1 MAHDGK
7 IRFGIFSPQAGLS
20 FDALAA
26 RAALA
31 ERLGYHSI
39 WLDDHMW
46 TRAMPELDHLDCL
59 PALAALAARTER
71 LRLGTLVICNA
82 YRNPAMLAKSLCTV
96 DQISK
101 GRLDV
106 GLGIGWMKE
115 EFLAYGFEYP
125 RVGVRLKQLDEGL
138 QVLKAMFTEPKA
150 TVKGRYFNV
159 VDAYNNPKPVQK
171 PHPPI
176 TIGGAGKKVMLR
188 IVAKYADRWNI
199 PGGYPDIPD
208 LTATLKSHC
217 EAVGRD
223 FGTIEISEQL
233 LVCMGA
239 KAEEVERKWQAASR
253 MKPFSTTAI
262 KGTPAELI
270 TALRERIAKGVTTF
284 IVFFSDGT
292 PPQTVEMFGKEVM
305 PAFVAH

>member
-1 MAHDGK
+1 
-7 IRFGIFSPQAGLS
+7 
-20 FDALAA
+20 
-26 RAALA
+26 
-31 ERLGYHSI
+31 
-39 WLDDHMW
+39 
-46 TRAMPELDHLDCL
+46 
-59 PALAALAARTER
+59 
-71 LRLGTLVICNA
+71 
-82 YRNPAMLAKSLCTV
+82 
-96 DQISK
+96 
-101 GRLDV
+101 
-106 GLGIGWMKE
+106 
-115 EFLAYGFEYP
+115 
-125 RVGVRLKQLDEGL
+125 LDEGL

>member
-7 IRFGIFSPQAGLS
+7 IRFGIFSPQSGLS
-20 FDALAA
+20 FDSLAH
-26 RAALA
+26 RAELA

-46 TRAMPELDHLDCL
+46 TRAMPELDHLDIV
-59 PALAALAARTER
+59 PTLAALAMKTQR
-71 LRLGTLVICNA
+71 LRLGTLVICYA
-82 YRNPAMLAKSLCTV
+82 YRNPAMLAKALCSI

-106 GLGIGWMKE
+106 GLGIGWMRE
-115 EFLAYGFEYP
+115 EFQAYGFEYP
-125 RVGVRLKQLDEGL
+125 RVGARLKQLDESL

-150 TVKGRYFNV
+150 TFKGRYYNV
-159 VDAYNNPKPVQK
+159 ADAFNNPKPIQK

-199 PGGYPDIPD
+199 PGGYPDIAD
-208 LTATLKSHC
+208 LTATLKGHC

-223 FGTIEISEQL
+223 FNAIEISEQL

-239 KAEEVERKWQAASR
+239 SAEEVERKWQMASR
-253 MKPFSTTAI
+253 MKPFATTAI
-262 KGTPAELI
+262 KGTPPELI
-270 TALRERIAKGVTTF
+270 AALKDRIARGVTTF

-292 PPQTVEMFGKEVM
+292 PPQTLEMFAKEVM
-305 PAFVAH
+305 PAFED

>member
-1 MAHDGK
+1 MA
-7 IRFGIFSPQAGLS
+7 RAGL
-20 FDALAA
+20 L
-26 RAALA
+26 

-46 TRAMPELDHLDCL
+46 TRGIPELDHLDCI
-59 PALAALAARTER
+59 PALAAVAARTER

-82 YRNPAMLAKSLCTV
+82 YRNPAMLAKSLCAI

-115 EFLAYGFEYP
+115 EFTAYGFEYP
-125 RVGVRLKQLDEGL
+125 RVGVRLKQLEESL
-138 QVLKAMFTEPKA
+138 QILGAMFTEPKA
-150 TVKGRYFNV
+150 TFKGRYYSV
-159 VDAYNNPKPVQK
+159 TDAYNNPKPVQK

-199 PGGYPDIPD
+199 PGGYPDIAD
-208 LTATLKSHC
+208 LTATLKGHC
-217 EAVGRD
+217 AAAGRD
-223 FGTIEISEQL
+223 FNEIEVSEQL

-239 KAEEVERKWQAASR
+239 SAEEVERKWQVASKMR
-253 MKPFSTTAI
+253 PFATTAI
-262 KGTPAELI
+262 KGTPPELI
-270 TALRERIAKGVTTF
+270 AALKDRIAKGVRTF
-284 IVFFSDGT
+284 IVFFSDGSA
-292 PPQTVEMFGKEVM
+292 PQTIEMFAKEVM
-305 PAFVAH
+305 PAFA

>member
-7 IRFGIFSPQAGLS
+7 IKFGIFSPQSGLS
-20 FDALAA
+20 FDSLAH
-26 RAALA
+26 RAELA
-31 ERLGYHSI
+31 ERLGYHSM

-46 TRAMPELDHLDCL
+46 TRAMPELDHLDIV
-59 PALAALAARTER
+59 PTLAALAMKTQR
-71 LRLGTLVICNA
+71 LRLGTLVICYA
-82 YRNPAMLAKSLCTV
+82 YRNPAMLAKALCSI

-106 GLGIGWMKE
+106 GLGIGWMRE
-115 EFLAYGFEYP
+115 EFQAYGFEYP
-125 RVGVRLKQLDEGL
+125 RVGTRLKQLDESL

-150 TVKGRYFNV
+150 TFKGRFYNV
-159 VDAYNNPKPVQK
+159 ADAFNNPKPIQK

-199 PGGYPDIPD
+199 PGGYPDIAD
-208 LTATLKSHC
+208 LTATLKGHC

-223 FGTIEISEQL
+223 FNTIEISEQL

-239 KAEEVERKWQAASR
+239 SAEEVERKWQMASR
-253 MKPFSTTAI
+253 MKPFATTAI
-262 KGTPAELI
+262 KGTPPELI
-270 TALRERIAKGVTTF
+270 AALKERIARGVTTF

-292 PPQTVEMFGKEVM
+292 PPQTLEMFAKEVM
-305 PAFVAH
+305 PAFEE

>member
-7 IRFGIFSPQAGLS
+7 IRFGIFSPLSGLT
-20 FDALAA
+20 FDSLTA
-26 RAALA
+26 RADLA

-46 TRAMPELDHLDCL
+46 TRGVPEIDHLDCV
-59 PALAALAARTER
+59 PALAAVAARTER

-82 YRNPAMLAKSLCTV
+82 YRNPAMLAKSLCAV

-115 EFLAYGFEYP
+115 EFTAYGFEYP
-125 RVGVRLKQLDEGL
+125 KVGVRLKQLEESL
-138 QVLKAMFTEPKA
+138 QILKAMFTEPKA
-150 TVKGRYFNV
+150 TFKGRYYSV
-159 VDAYNNPKPVQK
+159 TDAYNNPKPVQK

-188 IVAKYADRWNI
+188 IIAKYADRWNI
-199 PGGYPDIPD
+199 PGGYPDIAD
-208 LTATLKSHC
+208 LTATLKGHC

-223 FGTIEISEQL
+223 FNQIEISEQL

-239 KAEEVERKWQAASR
+239 SAEEVERKWQAASR
-253 MKPFSTTAI
+253 MRPFASTAI
-262 KGTPAELI
+262 KGTPPELVA
-270 TALRERIAKGVTTF
+270 ALKDRIAKGVRTF
-284 IVFFSDGT
+284 IVFFSDGSS
-292 PPQTVEMFGKEVM
+292 PQTIEMFAKEVM
-305 PAFVAH
+305 PAFA

>member
-7 IRFGIFSPQAGLS
+7 IRFGIFSPQSGLG
-20 FDALAA
+20 FDSLLQ
-26 RAALA
+26 RAQLA
-31 ERLGYHSI
+31 EQVGYHSI

-46 TRAMPELDHLDCL
+46 TRAMPDLDHLDVI
-59 PALAALAARTER
+59 PTLAALATGTQR
-71 LRLGTLVICNA
+71 LRLGTLVICYA
-82 YRNPAMLAKSLCTV
+82 YRNAAMLAKSLCSV

-106 GLGIGWMKE
+106 GLGIGWMRE
-115 EFLAYGFEYP
+115 EFQAYGFEYP
-125 RVGVRLKQLDEGL
+125 KVGVRLRQLEETL

-150 TVKGRYFNV
+150 TFKGRYV
-159 VDAYNNPKPVQK
+159 SVTDAYNNPKPVQK

-199 PGGYPDIPD
+199 PGGYPDIAD
-208 LTATLKSHC
+208 LTATLKGHC

-223 FGTIEISEQL
+223 FNQIEISEQL

-239 KAEEVERKWQAASR
+239 NAEEVERKWQFASR
-253 MKPFSTTAI
+253 MKPFATTAI
-262 KGTPAELI
+262 KGTPPELI
-270 TALRERIAKGVTTF
+270 AALKDRIARGVTTF
-284 IVFFSDGT
+284 IVFFSDGS
-292 PPQTVEMFGKEVM
+292 PPQTIETFAKEVM
-305 PAFVAH
+305 PAFA

>member
-7 IRFGIFSPQAGLS
+7 IRFGIFSPLSGLT
-20 FDALAA
+20 FDSLTA
-26 RAALA
+26 RASLA

-46 TRAMPELDHLDCL
+46 TRGVPEIDHLDCVA
-59 PALAALAARTER
+59 ALAAVAARTER

-82 YRNPAMLAKSLCTV
+82 YRSPAMLAKSLCAV

-115 EFLAYGFEYP
+115 EFTAYGFEYP
-125 RVGVRLKQLDEGL
+125 KVGVRLKQLEESL
-138 QVLKAMFTEPKA
+138 QILKAMFTEAKA
-150 TVKGRYFNV
+150 TFKGRYYSV
-159 VDAYNNPKPVQK
+159 TDAYNNPKPVQK

-188 IVAKYADRWNI
+188 IIAKYADRWNI
-199 PGGYPDIPD
+199 PGGYPDIAD
-208 LTATLKSHC
+208 LTATLKGHC

-223 FGTIEISEQL
+223 FNQIEISEQL

-239 KAEEVERKWQAASR
+239 SAEEVERKWQAASR
-253 MKPFSTTAI
+253 MRPFASTAI
-262 KGTPAELI
+262 KGTPPELVV
-270 TALRERIAKGVTTF
+270 ALKDRIAKGVRTF
-284 IVFFSDGT
+284 IVFFSDGS
-292 PPQTVEMFGKEVM
+292 PPQTIEMFAKEVM
-305 PAFVAH
+305 PAFA